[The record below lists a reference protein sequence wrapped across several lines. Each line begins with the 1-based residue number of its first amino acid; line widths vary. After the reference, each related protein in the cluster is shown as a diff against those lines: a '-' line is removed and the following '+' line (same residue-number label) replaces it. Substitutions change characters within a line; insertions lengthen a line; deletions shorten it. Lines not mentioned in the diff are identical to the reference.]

1 MTVIR
6 PLRVCHVVTRLI
18 VGGAQEAAVLT
29 CARADRRRFESTL
42 VFGPQTGSEGTLRPR
57 ADALGVPTIVVPDLV
72 REIAP
77 IHDGR
82 AARALRSLF
91 RARQP
96 DVVHTHS
103 SKAGLLGRWAARR
116 ERVPVIVHTVHGWSF
131 HDHMQPWL
139 RAAYIRLERR
149 AAQWCDHIV
158 TVSDIDR
165 EKGLAN
171 RIGRPEQYATIREV
185 NDLAPY
191 EERAGERDEARR
203 LLGLPAGS
211 AVVGT
216 VGRLSEQKDPGT
228 WVRAAAAVARRRP
241 EAHFVMVGDGSLR
254 AAAERDVAGLGLAD
268 RLVLTG
274 LRDDVPALLPA
285 FDVFLLT
292 SRWEGLPLVIPQA
305 MAAGVPVVASTVDG
319 NREVVRDRE
328 NGLLVPPRAEDAAAA
343 AVLEVLGDDHL
354 RRRLIA
360 NGTATAREF
369 ALERTI
375 PRLEALY
382 LDASSSRPG
391 RARSVS
397 GV

>member
-1 MTVIR
+1 VSR
-6 PLRVCHVVTRLI
+6 PLGVYHVVTRLI
-18 VGGAQEAAVLT
+18 VGGAQEAAVLA

-42 VFGPQTGSEGTLRPR
+42 VFGSQTGAEGSLRPR
-57 ADALGVPTIVVPDLV
+57 ADSLGVPTIVVPDLV

-77 IHDGR
+77 VADVR

-91 RARQP
+91 QARQP

-116 ERVPVIVHTVHGWSF
+116 ERVPTIVHTVHGWSF

-139 RAAYIRLERR
+139 RTTYIRLERR
-149 AAQWCDHIV
+149 AAQWCDYIV
-158 TVSDIDR
+158 TVSDLDR

-171 RIGRPEQYATIREV
+171 RIGRPDQYATIREV
-185 NDLAPY
+185 NDLTPY
-191 EERAGERDEARR
+191 AERAGERDEARR
-203 LLGLPAGS
+203 RLGLPAGG

-216 VGRLSEQKDPGT
+216 VGRLSDQKDPGT
-228 WVRAAAAVARRRP
+228 WVRAAAAIARQRP
-241 EAHFVMVGDGSLR
+241 DTHFVMIGDGPLR
-254 AAAERDVAGLGLAD
+254 AEAEREAAGLGVAD
-268 RLVLTG
+268 RLVMTG
-274 LRDDVPALLPA
+274 LRDDVPAVLPA

-305 MAAGVPVVASTVDG
+305 MAAGVPVVASTADG
-319 NREVVRDRE
+319 NREVVRERE
-328 NGLLVPPRAEDAAAA
+328 NGLLIPPRAAEAAAT
-343 AVLEVLGDDHL
+343 AVVEVLGDDHL
-354 RRRLIA
+354 RHSLIA
-360 NGTATAREF
+360 KGTETAREF

-382 LDASSSRPG
+382 LDASSARPG
-391 RARSVS
+391 RVRSVS